1 MQLNP
6 NKNTP
11 DKDIVY
17 TPRELALNII
27 DHYHP
32 TGKVLDPCK
41 GDGAFSDQIADC
53 LWCEIE
59 LGSDFMDW
67 TDPVDWIISN
77 PPWSKMREF
86 LAHGMEIANNI
97 VYLTSINHYT
107 TKRRI
112 RDMYA
117 AGFGIKEFY
126 LVDTP
131 KCFPQSGFQLAA
143 VHTQRGH
150 KGSIVMTPYGN
161 TSSN

>member
-11 DKDIVY
+11 DKDLVY
-17 TPRELALNII
+17 TPRDVALEII
-27 DHYHP
+27 NHFKPY
-32 TGKVLDPCK
+32 GRILDPCK
-41 GDGAFSDQIADC
+41 GDGAFSDQITAC

-59 LGSDFMDW
+59 LGRDFMDFN
-67 TDPVDWIISN
+67 TPVNWIISN

-86 LAHGMEIANNI
+86 LAHGMEISDNI

-112 RDMYA
+112 RDMRE

-126 LVDTP
+126 CIPTP
-131 KCFPQSGFQLAA
+131 KSFPQSGFQLAA
-143 VHTQRGH
+143 VHTQRGYTDD
-150 KGSIVMTPYGN
+150 IAMTYSPFL
-161 TSSN
+161 

>member
-17 TPRELALNII
+17 TPIDLASDII
-27 DHYHP
+27 AHYNP
-32 TGKVLDPCK
+32 QGRILDPCC
-41 GDGAFSDQIADC
+41 GDGAFSNQIPGC

-59 LGSDFMDW
+59 QGRNFLDW
-67 TDPVDWIISN
+67 TDKVDWIISN

-86 LAHGMEIANNI
+86 LEHGMRVADNI

-112 RDMYA
+112 RDMRA
-117 AGFGIKEFY
+117 AGFAIKEFY
-126 LVDTP
+126 CIPTP

-143 VHTQRGH
+143 VHTQRGY
-150 KGSIVMTPYGN
+150 TGN
-161 TSSN
+161 IIMSYQND

>member
-17 TPRELALNII
+17 TPRKVALEII
-27 DHYHP
+27 NHFNP
-32 TGKVLDPCK
+32 QGLTLDPCK
-41 GDGAFSDQIADC
+41 GDGAFSDQIAGC
-53 LWCEIE
+53 LWCELS
-59 LGSDFMDW
+59 LGRDFLNW
-67 TDPVDWIISN
+67 NQKVDWIISN

-86 LAHGMEIANNI
+86 LSHGMTISDNI

-112 RDMYA
+112 RDMRE

-126 LVDTP
+126 CIPTP
-131 KCFPQSGFQLAA
+131 KTFPQSGFQLAA
-143 VHTQRGH
+143 VHTQRGYTD
-150 KGSIVMTPYGN
+150 GVIMTYSPDL
-161 TSSN
+161 

>member
-17 TPRELALNII
+17 TPRDVALEII
-27 DHYHP
+27 NHFKP
-32 TGKVLDPCK
+32 TGKILDPCK
-41 GDGAFSDQIADC
+41 GDGAFSDQIPLC
-53 LWCEIE
+53 VWCEIQE
-59 LGSDFMDW
+59 GKDFMHW
-67 TDPVDWIISN
+67 IAPVDWIISN

-86 LAHGMEIANNI
+86 LAHGMEVADNI

-112 RDMYA
+112 RDMRE

-126 LVDTP
+126 CIPTP
-131 KCFPQSGFQLAA
+131 KTFPQSGFQLAA
-143 VHTQRGH
+143 VHTQRGYT
-150 KGSIVMTPYGN
+150 GSVAMTYSPN
-161 TSSN
+161 L